1 MPGLVTVWRKE
12 LADHFSSW
20 RFAILFGVA
29 ILAGLYA
36 NYVASQ
42 SIRAAVTEGGMAKFV
57 FLRLFTASSGV
68 LPSFV
73 SLIGFVGPLV
83 GLALGFDAI
92 NRERTGGT
100 LSRVLSQPV
109 FRDSVINGK
118 FLAGLTTI
126 AIILVAIAM
135 VAGGAGLRMIG
146 VTPSLEEVL
155 RILVFLGISIIYV
168 AFWMAIAILFSILFR
183 STATSALAAIAAWL
197 FFAIFLFMV
206 AGVAADTIAP
216 LDPQPSAEMALRHGE
231 IQQMIMRLSPSTLF
245 GEATSIIL
253 NPNRSTLGPL
263 FLGDVLRMRM
273 LLNPLPLSQS
283 LLIVWPHLTA
293 LVALTVVCFAISYVA
308 FLRQEIRAG

>member
-42 SIRAAVTEGGMAKFV
+42 SIRAYVAEGGMAEFV
-57 FLRLFTASSGV
+57 FLRLFTASSGA
-68 LPSFV
+68 LPSFI

-92 NRERTGGT
+92 NRERTSGT

-155 RILVFLGISIIYV
+155 RILVFLGISIVYV
-168 AFWMAIAILFSILFR
+168 AFWMGMAILFSILFR
-183 STATSALAAIAAWL
+183 SAATSALAAIAMWL
-197 FFAIFLFMV
+197 FFVIFLSMV
-206 AGVAADTIAP
+206 AGVVANTVAP
-216 LDPQPSAEMALRHGE
+216 LGPEATTEAVVRNGE
-231 IQQMIMRLSPSTLF
+231 VQQMIMRLSPSTLF
-245 GEATSIIL
+245 GEATGIIL
-253 NPNRSTLGPL
+253 TPQRSTLGPL
-263 FLGDVLRMRM
+263 FLGEVLR
-273 LLNPLPLSQS
+273 
-283 LLIVWPHLTA
+283 
-293 LVALTVVCFAISYVA
+293 
-308 FLRQEIRAG
+308 